1 MKYILTILSKRYL
14 TALSTLVLVFG
25 GSACKDTVLDETPR
39 AFLNPDVVLVDKTG
53 FETAIIAIHAAA
65 RDELF
70 GTDTENLHA
79 MNIGTDAY
87 MPGAVSTL
95 LRDYN
100 VSLTPTLASVD
111 LWWEWAYLKM
121 LPRSNIVLDYADKPT
136 VKWASEAEKNAIV
149 AEARFFRGY
158 TYSILANLYGGVPLV
173 AHVETTPKTDY
184 TRATRQEVL
193 DFARQDLEFAS
204 QWLPKKPSVPGRIV
218 KAAADHFLSEVY
230 LALGSYDKAIEAAS
244 AVINDGSYKLM
255 TQRFGSKLDQPG
267 DVFSDLFRDKN
278 QNLAANTET
287 IWALQFE
294 YQTPGG
300 VTYTTPTNAT
310 AFGGNSSMR
319 AWGAG
324 YHNIKDPEGKSGMVV
339 CDSLGRPV
347 GWVMGTPYATYDVW
361 KEDWNDMRN
370 SSYNIRRT
378 FYYNNNT
385 SRFFKQKV
393 DPIAAKIDTLNS
405 GWYYPYTRKLEGDP
419 LAGNTTGRTFV
430 EFYKIRLAETYLL
443 RAEAYIRKG
452 DKQKAADDLNV
463 LRNRAK
469 AKPVTA
475 DRATLDYVLDER
487 VRELIM
493 EEPRRRTLIRFGF
506 LANSPVLVDRVKKFN
521 TKTGSNIA
529 EKHEL
534 FPIPQKFIDANLDA
548 KIEQNP
554 GY

>member
-1 MKYILTILSKRYL
+1 MKSIFFLSRRRWSVL
-14 TALSTLVLVFG
+14 CSMALLLWTSG
-25 GSACKDTVLDETPR
+25 CKDSVLDEKPL
-39 AFLNPDVVLVDKTG
+39 AFLNPDVVLVDKAG
-53 FETAIIAIHAAA
+53 FETAIVGLHIAA

-70 GTDTENLHA
+70 GTDSENMHA

-87 MPGAVSTL
+87 MQGAVSPL

-100 VSLTPTLASVD
+100 ISLTPTLNPVD
-111 LWWEWAYLKM
+111 YWWEWAYLKM
-121 LPRSNIVLDYADKPT
+121 IPRSNSVIEYAEKPQA
-136 VKWASEAEKNAIV
+136 KWASEAEKNAIV

-158 TYSILANLYGGVPLV
+158 TYNILANLYGGVPLV
-173 AHVETTPKTDY
+173 ARVETGPKTDY
-184 TRATRQEVL
+184 VRASRQEVL
-193 DFARQDLEFAS
+193 EFARQDLEFAS
-204 QWLPKKPSVPGRIV
+204 QWLPKTPAAPGRII
-218 KAAADHFLSEVY
+218 KAAADHVLTEIY
-230 LALGSYDKAIEAAS
+230 LALGNNDKAIEASS
-244 AVINDGSYKLM
+244 AVINDGMHKLM
-255 TQRFGSKLDQPG
+255 TERFGSKVSQPG

-287 IWALQFE
+287 IWAIQFE

-300 VTYTTPTNAT
+300 VAYSNATNPT

-324 YHNIKDPEGKSGMVV
+324 YHNIKDPEGKVGMLV

-347 GWVMGTPYATYDVW
+347 GWVMGTPYASYDIW

-378 FYYNNNT
+378 FYYNNPA
-385 SRFFKQKV
+385 SSFFLKRV
-393 DPIAAKIDTLNS
+393 DPVAAKIDTLNS

-419 LAGNTTGRTFV
+419 LAGNTAGRTFV

-443 RAEAYIRKG
+443 RAEAYLRKG
-452 DKQKAADDLNV
+452 DRQKAADDLNV

-475 DRATLDYVLDER
+475 DRVTLDYILDER

-506 LANSPVLVDRVKKFN
+506 LANKNLLVERVKKYN
-521 TKTGSNIA
+521 PKTGSNIA
-529 EKHEL
+529 DKHEL

-548 KIEQNP
+548 PIEQNP